1 LLIFKGLV
9 HNKEMEGLLT
19 TIIDND
25 ALSLILAVSG
35 FFLCLIALM
44 IYQFFYEGESTSGLD
59 RRESLRAKNNRAL
72 SGSST
77 ALSSGEEEEALSE
90 ANIEIIQKQEELQS
104 LSEQIK
110 VLQQEKDAVVVTSE
124 GGADVDPNLI
134 AELEEKIKKLQDR
147 LDEYAVIEDDIAD
160 LSLLKQQNKD
170 LQDQLAQLQ
179 KNSSSPASED
189 PTIEASDVTEQSAEA
204 PVEQEATSLVDEF
217 EKIAGLSNETEE
229 PAATVSDLAAEKNKE
244 ADEQEEDYGSIME
257 IKLKEMGIQP
267 DSKGEAEML
276 IGDLKSIRLGKVKD
290 AG

>member
-77 ALSSGEEEEALSE
+77 ALFSGEEEEALSE

-134 AELEEKIKKLQDR
+134 AELEEKIKKLQAR